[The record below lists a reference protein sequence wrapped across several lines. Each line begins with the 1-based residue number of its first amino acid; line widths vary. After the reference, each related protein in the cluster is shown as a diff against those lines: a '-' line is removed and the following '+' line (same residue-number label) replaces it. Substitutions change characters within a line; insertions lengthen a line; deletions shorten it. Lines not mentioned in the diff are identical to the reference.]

1 MIATYLSMNDR
12 RNFSKKKTEGKYFQ
26 TLQRG
31 GMKSL
36 ARILTGGGKRTEFA
50 EWHVAWLGELHNY
63 AEFNI

>member
-1 MIATYLSMNDR
+1 MYRRVMIATYLSMNDR
-12 RNFSKKKTEGKYFQ
+12 RNFSKKKTKGKYFQ

-50 EWHVAWLGELHNY
+50 EWHVAWLGE
-63 AEFNI
+63 

>member
-1 MIATYLSMNDR
+1 MNDR

-50 EWHVAWLGELHNY
+50 EWHVAWLGE
-63 AEFNI
+63 